1 MSVVKNLCKEFPDFS
16 VNIPN
21 WSLNDQAVTVLWGAS
36 GSGKTTIVRHLS
48 GIEPQAQL
56 EWMWGTENLA
66 NLPAHKRGLGVVLQ
80 HYGLFPHLT
89 AEENIFFPIEA
100 QKKNKADAMNVYKKW
115 TQILNLTEAL
125 NRKASVLSGGEQQRV
140 ALARALITKP
150 NYLILDEPFSALDLD
165 LKSSARHLLKT
176 VLQEGKIGALLV
188 THDREDVAA
197 LAQHVVILQ
206 KGRIIAT
213 QTAEEFLKP
222 V

>member
-1 MSVVKNLCKEFPDFS
+1 M
-16 VNIPN
+16 NISN
-21 WSLNDQAVTVLWGAS
+21 WSINDQAVTILWGSS

-56 EWMWGTENLA
+56 EWIWGEENLA

-89 AEENIFFPIEA
+89 AQENIFFPIEA
-100 QKKNKADAMNVYKKW
+100 QKKNKADAMTIYTKW
-115 TQILNLTEAL
+115 TQVLNLGEVL

-140 ALARALITKP
+140 ALARALITQP
-150 NYLILDEPFSALDLD
+150 RYLILDEPFSALDVD
-165 LKSSARHLLKT
+165 LKSSARQLLKT
-176 VLQEGKIGALLV
+176 VLQEGNMGALLV
-188 THDREDVAA
+188 THDKEDVAA

-213 QTAEEFLKP
+213 QTPEEFLKR

>member
-1 MSVVKNLCKEFPDFS
+1 
-16 VNIPN
+16 
-21 WSLNDQAVTVLWGAS
+21 
-36 GSGKTTIVRHLS
+36 
-48 GIEPQAQL
+48 
-56 EWMWGTENLA
+56 MWGTENLV

-100 QKKNKADAMNVYKKW
+100 QKKNKADAMGIFNKW
-115 TQILNLTEAL
+115 TQVLNLKEAL
-125 NRKASVLSGGEQQRV
+125 HRKASVLSGGEQQRV
-140 ALARALITKP
+140 ALARALITQP
-150 NYLILDEPFSALDLD
+150 QYLILDEPFSALDLD
-165 LKSSARHLLKT
+165 LKSSARQMLKT

-188 THDREDVAA
+188 THDRDDVAA

-213 QTAEEFLKP
+213 QTAQEFLKP